1 MSEILCE
8 CCNSEGDHPSRIIC
22 DACFQCATG
31 KAACCIVTQA
41 ENKRLKELCKK
52 ALKVLE
58 IRSQSKNLYYPSI
71 TIDEVSVLQALSE
84 SQKGDE

>member
-1 MSEILCE
+1 MNVKRLNKRNENIYKQLE
-8 CCNSEGDHPSRIIC
+8 
-22 DACFQCATG
+22 QLQT
-31 KAACCIVTQA
+31 

-71 TIDEVSVLQALSE
+71 TINEVSVLQALSE